1 MARTNLQSPE
11 PLVERSI
18 AGVMDAMAVE
28 ARDLHQSAE
37 RLQWMAGTLLEKAS
51 IAADDPL
58 ILEAQ
63 ALDALSQKLDALSGF
78 LARLSEGAPPEW
90 RLDIADAL
98 SAVPL
103 ADLAKR
109 LCRDQ
114 AAEVEAYAPSGD
126 CELF

>member
-1 MARTNLQSPE
+1 MALANRQHPE

-18 AGVMDAMAVE
+18 SGVMDAMAME
-28 ARDLHQSAE
+28 ARELHLAAE
-37 RLQWMAGTLLEKAS
+37 RLQSMAGTLLEKAS

-58 ILEAQ
+58 IQEAQ

-90 RLDIADAL
+90 RLDIAHAL
-98 SAVPL
+98 SIVPL
-103 ADLAKR
+103 SDLAKR
-109 LCRDQ
+109 LRREHSADG
-114 AAEVEAYAPSGD
+114 EAHHVSGD